1 MVGGQ
6 EEGAPGGRGGGGPI
20 CHVICDR
27 QTGVIMNRAHT
38 VRAAVLWRQGE
49 VTGPESMH
57 RAHRRTG
64 LWTQPPLPLDRWSWS
79 CLFPRPDSGLTIQ
92 DLLCAFMAAA
102 AGKRPLTQAI

>member
-1 MVGGQ
+1 
-6 EEGAPGGRGGGGPI
+6 
-20 CHVICDR
+20 
-27 QTGVIMNRAHT
+27 MNRAHT